1 NAYVQVRTWNFT
13 DGCGNTSANFVQTV
27 TIQDTTAPVLQ
38 LPINA
43 TAECSSDLSPMALG
57 TATAKDN
64 CDSDPVITYT
74 DVITPGS
81 CSGNY
86 NITRTWTATDA
97 CGNSV
102 SDNQI
107 ITVQDTTA
115 PTFVETLP
123 SDITVECD
131 NIPLAHTLT
140 ANDNCGSGTVSVN
153 DVITAGSCANNYTI
167 ARTWT
172 ATDEC
177 GLTTTHTQTITV
189 EDTTAPTFV
198 EALPSDITVECD

>member
-1 NAYVQVRTWNFT
+1 
-13 DGCGNTSANFVQTV
+13 
-27 TIQDTTAPVLQ
+27 
-38 LPINA
+38 A

-57 TATAKDN
+57 TATATDN

-107 ITVQDTTA
+107 ITVQDTTV
-115 PTFVETLP
+115 PTFVEALP

-131 NIPLAHTLT
+131 NIPVAQTLT
-140 ANDNCGSGTVSVN
+140 ANDNCGSATVSVN
-153 DVITAGSCANNYTI
+153 DIVTAGSCANNYTI

-177 GLTTTHTQTITV
+177 GLRTSYTQIITV
-189 EDTTAPTFV
+189 EDTKAPTVITPFDIV
-198 EALPSDITVECD
+198 LNVSCTNVPEIPALQFTDHCS